1 MFAVCC
7 DPLRKEVCN
16 MKDREII
23 EFESKVKSTLEWS
36 GLDAKTKSTLW
47 KLMTE
52 VSTLIEKSS
61 H

>member
-1 MFAVCC
+1 
-7 DPLRKEVCN
+7 

-23 EFESKVKSTLEWS
+23 EFESRVKSALEWS